1 MDFKRKVKRNMK
13 QYISYLLFALAG
25 MLFAWYLYL
34 SHKKWIGTVIVRAI
48 LSIVVIY
55 LINTVV
61 LNFGIEALVGVN
73 FVSIG
78 ITAFLGVPG
87 LLLLY
92 GASVFF

>member
-1 MDFKRKVKRNMK
+1 MK

-25 MLFAWYLYL
+25 MLFAWYLYVN
-34 SHKKWIGTVIVRAI
+34 HKKWIGTVILRAV
-48 LSIVVIY
+48 LSVVVIY
-55 LINTVV
+55 LINTVA
-61 LNFGIEALVGVN
+61 LNFGVATLVGVN

-92 GASVFF
+92 GTSLFF

>member
-1 MDFKRKVKRNMK
+1 MK

-25 MLFAWYLYL
+25 MLFAWYLYVN
-34 SHKKWIGTVIVRAI
+34 HKKWIGTVIVRAV
-48 LSIVVIY
+48 LSVVVIY
-55 LINTVV
+55 LINTVA
-61 LNFGIEALVGVN
+61 LNFGVATLVGVN

-92 GASVFF
+92 GTSLFF

>member
-1 MDFKRKVKRNMK
+1 MK

-25 MLFAWYLYL
+25 MLFAWYLYAN
-34 SHKKWIGTVIVRAI
+34 HKRWIGTVIVRAV

-61 LNFGIEALVGVN
+61 LNFGIATLVGIN
-73 FVSIG
+73 LVSIG
-78 ITAFLGVPG
+78 VMAFLGVPG

-92 GASVFF
+92 GASLFF